1 MCQHKLAEVKT
12 SIAVARAFIDQC
24 MELHEVTN
32 NLVVEVEHDVVGGQV
47 RERVGLD
54 GQVLDHRVGEQG
66 GRRLLAAARRLG

>member
-24 MELHEVTN
+24 MELHEVN
-32 NLVVEVEHDVVGGQV
+32 SNLVVEVEHDVVGGQV

-54 GQVLDHRVGEQG
+54 GQVLDH
-66 GRRLLAAARRLG
+66 

>member
-1 MCQHKLAEVKT
+1 
-12 SIAVARAFIDQC
+12 

-47 RERVGLD
+47 RERAGLD

-66 GRRLLAAARRLG
+66 GRRLLATARRLG